1 MNLQRGRCIHNKVLQ
16 AGIASKMMST
26 GNKWPTINPLRKKSM
41 ISVYELIILKGR
53 MGVCKSQ
60 NLITKSVKNKVV

>member
-41 ISVYELIILKGR
+41 ISVYE
-53 MGVCKSQ
+53 
-60 NLITKSVKNKVV
+60 